1 MATTVTKTL
10 LIDENNASTYCTAT
24 VLELEQS
31 SYAFYLYLDGEKYGY
46 AHLNDAAKALI
57 YPTATAH
64 PFQLDSVM
72 SHSKSGG
79 SATVKLEFDDIA
91 VHNTSIS
98 GISQKEHSQSGIVAD
113 VISNSTR
120 STKIGWHIEGSSTV
134 SSFRVGHVQ
143 ITLHFNQYGMTCHK
157 ANRAKGV
164 ASVSVSSATP
174 YEGDPVTFSAT
185 LMDGAKWYGWYSD
198 PEHTQLVSTDQEYSI
213 VAGSDVTLYAY
224 ASLGT
229 GFYFKRNNQWI
240 NSIEIYKKIDGVW
253 TYIEKSDIDLTIQY
267 KVDI

>member
-1 MATTVTKTL
+1 MATTTTRSL

-24 VLELEQS
+24 VLELSQS

-46 AHLNDAAKALI
+46 AHLNDAGKALI
-57 YPTATAH
+57 YPTATAR

-79 SATVKLEFDDIA
+79 SATVKLEFNDVA
-91 VHNTSIS
+91 VHTTSIS
-98 GISQKEHSQSGIVAD
+98 GISQKEHSQTGIVAD

-120 STKIGWHIEGSSTV
+120 STKIGWHVEGSSTV
-134 SSFRVGHVQ
+134 SAFRVGHVQ
-143 ITLHFNQYGMTCHK
+143 ITLHFNQYNMVCNK

-164 ASVSVSSATP
+164 ASMSISSATP

-185 LMDGAKWYGWYSD
+185 LIDGAKWYGWYSD
-198 PEHTQLVSTDQEYSI
+198 PEHTQLVSTDREYTI
-213 VAGSDVTLYAY
+213 IAGGDVTLYAY

-229 GFYFKRNNQWI
+229 GFHVKCNNQ
-240 NSIEIYKKIDGVW
+240 
-253 TYIEKSDIDLTIQY
+253 
-267 KVDI
+267 